1 MNRFW
6 KLFGYG
12 LVGSLVFY
20 LGGLLFGGTTDTAF
34 TSSAIGFWLAVAIG
48 FFSTRNRYIDGT

>member
-20 LGGLLFGGTTDTAF
+20 LGGLLFSDTTDTAF
-34 TSSAIGFWLAVAIG
+34 TLSAIGFWLAVAIG
-48 FFSTRNRYIDGT
+48 FFSTQNR